1 MSLIQV
7 LDAHLADLIAAG
19 EVVER
24 PASVVK
30 ELMENAIDAG
40 ARKLSVA
47 ITGGGMDTITVTDDG
62 SGMSPEDA
70 VTAFLRHATSKIR
83 TEYDLESIGTLGFR
97 GEALA
102 AISAVSKI
110 ELLTKRP
117 EDSLGCAVYLS
128 GGEVENS
135 GETGAP
141 NGTTLI
147 VRSLFYN
154 TPARRKFM
162 KKDSYEGAACLQAAQ
177 RIALSHPEVSVK
189 FLRDG
194 KTELH
199 TPGDGSLKNA
209 VFAVLGKD
217 IALGLTEVRHGT
229 EHVTVS
235 GFVSKPVC
243 CRGSRSHQFLFL
255 NGRHIKS
262 KALTVAAE
270 NAYNNQKMVGKFPAY
285 VLHIE
290 TKPNAVDCNV
300 HPTKVEVKFAD
311 ERSVFS
317 ALFHGVESAL
327 NEGRLP
333 AGQVAPAPKAADT
346 VTPNQMGF
354 QTMTAAAYRQ
364 STMVA
369 DPAGGKGRPLFDLD
383 RMDRP
388 VGAVPSAGGGAFLKR
403 TAPQTAQENPADRS
417 SLSFDRD
424 RPVDHAPLSNQT
436 TPAMSKSAFLSNRE
450 NAVHE
455 RSFDQPMLNQDIDR
469 PSDRKP
475 LSFHDGETP
484 KDAPFVTKEKTDILS
499 LRDQEL
505 FPQGEPVQEPLEFL
519 LRGEAFH
526 TYLIVEQGENMIL
539 IDKHA
544 AHERMNFDRMKAEG
558 YRPMVQELLPPVTV
572 QAAPE
577 QAAVLLDS
585 LPLLEEFGFTAE
597 DFGAGMLRITAAPY
611 DIDAGDLEDTLLEL
625 ADTLLTGGSA
635 DPDAR
640 RDELLHTMAC
650 KAAIKGGWET
660 SEAEMLAVARR
671 VMNGSVRYCPHGRP
685 VCAVISKK
693 ELEKRFK
700 RA

>member
-7 LDAHLADLIAAG
+7 LDSHLADLIAAG

-62 SGMSPEDA
+62 SGMSAEDA

-83 TEYDLESIGTLGFR
+83 TEYDLEAIGTLGFR

-117 EDSLGCAVYLS
+117 EDELGWAVCLS
-128 GGEVENS
+128 GGEVTDS

-141 NGTTLI
+141 DGTTLI

-199 TPGDGSLKNA
+199 TPGDGSLKNT

-217 IALGLTEVRHGT
+217 IALGLTEVRHAT
-229 EHVTVS
+229 EQATVS

-262 KALTVAAE
+262 KTLTVAVE
-270 NAYNNQKMVGKFPAY
+270 NAYNNQKIVGKFPAY
-285 VLHIE
+285 VLHVE

-311 ERSVFS
+311 ERGVFS
-317 ALFHGVESAL
+317 ALFHGVESTL

-333 AGQVAPAPKAADT
+333 GGQAAPAPKPVDT

-354 QTMTAAAYRQ
+354 QTMSAATYRK
-364 STMVA
+364 SAMVA
-369 DPAGGKGRPLFDLD
+369 DPAGGKSKPLFDLD

-388 VGAVPSAGGGAFLKR
+388 IGAVPDSGGGSFLKK
-403 TAPQTAQENPADRS
+403 TPAPQSVRENPADRS

-424 RPVDHAPLSNQT
+424 RPADYAPLGAPAATSE
-436 TPAMSKSAFLSNRE
+436 TPFLSNSRE
-450 NAVHE
+450 HSV
-455 RSFDQPMLNQDIDR
+455 DR
-469 PSDRKP
+469 PLLTFDRDRPGDYARLPFHSD
-475 LSFHDGETP
+475 ETP
-484 KDAPFVTKEKTDILS
+484 KNAPFVTGEKTDIPS
-499 LRDQEL
+499 LREQEL
-505 FPQGEPVQEPLEFL
+505 FPQGEPAPESVEFL
-519 LRGEAFH
+519 LRGEVFH

-558 YRPMVQELLPPVTV
+558 HRPMVQELLAPITV

-597 DFGAGMLRITAAPY
+597 DFGAGMLRITAAPH
-611 DIDAGDLEDTLLEL
+611 DIDAGDLGDTLLEL
-625 ADTLLTGGSA
+625 ADTLLSGGIA
-635 DPDAR
+635 APDTR

-660 SEAEMLAVARR
+660 SEAEMLAVAER
-671 VMNGSVRYCPHGRP
+671 VMDGSVRYCPHGRP

-700 RA
+700 RS

>member
-7 LDAHLADLIAAG
+7 LDSHLADLIAAG

-40 ARKLSVA
+40 ARKLSVS

-62 SGMSPEDA
+62 CGMSAEDA

-83 TEYDLESIGTLGFR
+83 TEYDLEAIGTLGFR

-110 ELLTKRP
+110 ELLTKRA
-117 EDSLGCAVYLS
+117 EDALGWSVYLT
-128 GGEVENS
+128 GGEVVDS
-135 GETGAP
+135 VETGAAD
-141 NGTTLI
+141 GTTLI

-177 RIALSHPEVSVK
+177 RIALSHPEVSIK

-194 KTELH
+194 KTELL
-199 TPGDGSLKNA
+199 TPGDGLLKNT

-217 IALGLTEVRHGT
+217 LALGLTEVTRTT
-229 EHVTVS
+229 EEVTVT

-262 KALTVAAE
+262 KALTVAVE
-270 NAYNNQKMVGKFPAY
+270 NAYQNQKMVGKFPAY

-290 TKPNAVDCNV
+290 TRANAVDCNV

-317 ALFHGVESAL
+317 ALFHAVESAL

-333 AGQVAPAPKAADT
+333 TGQAVSAPKPQDS
-346 VTPNQMGF
+346 VTPNQLGF
-354 QTMTAAAYRQ
+354 QTISAQGYRR
-364 STMVA
+364 SLTVA
-369 DPAGGKGRPLFDLD
+369 DPAGGKSKPLFDLD
-383 RMDRP
+383 RLDRP
-388 VGAVPSAGGGAFLKR
+388 AGDSTRGTDAPFLSKISAA
-403 TAPQTAQENPADRS
+403 APQPARSDRS
-417 SLSFDRD
+417 ALRFDRD
-424 RPVDHAPLSNQT
+424 RPADYAPLGK
-436 TPAMSKSAFLSNRE
+436 PAATSETFFLSG
-450 NAVHE
+450 AGE
-455 RSFDQPMLNQDIDR
+455 RNVDQPVLTFDRDR
-469 PSDRKP
+469 PGDYASLPGADGMAPTGRP
-475 LSFHDGETP
+475 LLAAEPVSIP
-484 KDAPFVTKEKTDILS
+484 S
-499 LRDQEL
+499 LLEREL
-505 FPQGEPVQEPLEFL
+505 FPNGTPAPEFV
-519 LRGEAFH
+519 LRGEVFH
-526 TYLIVEQGENMIL
+526 TYLIVEQGEDMIL

-558 YRPMVQELLPPVTV
+558 YRPMVQELLAPVTV

-585 LPLLEEFGFTAE
+585 LPLLEDFGFTAE
-597 DFGAGMLRITAAPY
+597 DFGAGMLRITAAPH
-611 DIDAGDLEDTLLEL
+611 DIDAGDLGDTLLKL
-625 ADTLLTGGSA
+625 ADTLLTTGTA
-635 DPDAR
+635 DPNAQ
-640 RDELLHTMAC
+640 RDGLLHTMAC
-650 KAAIKGGWET
+650 KAAIKGGWDS
-660 SEAEMLAVARR
+660 SEAELLAVARL
-671 VMNGSVRYCPHGRP
+671 VMSGAVRYCPHGRP
-685 VCAVISKK
+685 VFTVMSKK
-693 ELEKRFK
+693 ELEKRLK
-700 RA
+700 RT